1 MTQVKQIGNDDLYW
15 KMGIVV
21 FGHGSSVPSANAAVA
36 RVAMEA
42 AATGT
47 FPLCETAFLE
57 VAPTLKDATAKLVA
71 AGAEHILII
80 PYFLTLGIHLQRDLP
95 RMVNDLLPLF
105 PGITMRV
112 TPPLDG
118 HPGLSA
124 IVVDR
129 AREAMAA
136 DR

>member
-1 MTQVKQIGNDDLYW
+1 MAQVKRLGNHDLDLRT
-15 KMGIVV
+15 GIVV

-36 RVAMEA
+36 RVAAQA
-42 AATGT
+42 AETGG

-57 VAPTLKDATAKLVA
+57 VAPTLKEATAKLVA
-71 AGAEHILII
+71 AGAKHILVI

-95 RMVNDLLPLF
+95 RMVDDLLTLF
-105 PGITMRV
+105 PGITVEV

-124 IVVDR
+124 IVVER
-129 AREAMAA
+129 ARDAMAA
-136 DR
+136 GK